1 VLKLTEDAA
10 QAIRDLLEADGVDP
24 SGGLRVTAEQ
34 GEDEEPGLHLD
45 TAEGPAEGDVTVEEH
60 GVRVFLDPSAAAVLD
75 DKVLDA
81 EAHGDH
87 SHFGIEDQT
96 T

>member
-1 VLKLTEDAA
+1 MLKLTETAA
-10 QAIRDLLEADGVDP
+10 QAIRDMLEADGVDP
-24 SGGLRVTAEQ
+24 SGGLRLTAEQ

-45 TAEGPAEGDVTVEEH
+45 TAEKPAEGDVTVEEH
-60 GVRVFLDPSAAAVLD
+60 GAKVFLDPSAAAVME

-87 SHFGIEDQT
+87 FHFGIEDQ
-96 T
+96 